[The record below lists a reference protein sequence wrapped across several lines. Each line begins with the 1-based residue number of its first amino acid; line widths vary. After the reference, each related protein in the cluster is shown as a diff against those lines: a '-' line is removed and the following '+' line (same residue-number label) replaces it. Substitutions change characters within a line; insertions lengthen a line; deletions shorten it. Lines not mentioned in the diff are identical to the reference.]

1 MTPLI
6 SILAATDLSAPSRH
20 AADRAARLAHE
31 TGAQMTLMH
40 AVSNRAVDELRRW
53 LGVGHRAEQHLLAEA
68 GQHLQQLA
76 DELAAARQVTVQTH
90 LATGPV
96 LDVISQHADAMNAG
110 LLVLG
115 ARGAGFLRRLVLG
128 TTSERLL
135 RRATRPLL
143 VVRQTPHE
151 PYRRALVAL
160 DFSPWSAHAIETGR
174 RVAPHARLVLLNAF
188 EVPFEGKLQ
197 LAGVDTLT
205 IEHYRQQARSKARLQ
220 IEILAHQAG
229 LKQDQW
235 NACIVEGEAWQCIVE
250 QEQEHDCDLVVLGK
264 HGQSA
269 AEELLLGS
277 VTKSVLS
284 EGSCDVL
291 VSMARKA

>member
-1 MTPLI
+1 MNPLNA
-6 SILAATDLSAPSRH
+6 ILAATDFSAPSRR

-31 TGAQMTLMH
+31 TGAQLTLMH
-40 AVSNRAVDELRRW
+40 VVSGRKLDELRQW
-53 LGVGHRAEQHLLAEA
+53 LGASHTAELQLIIDAEER
-68 GQHLQQLA
+68 LQSLA
-76 DELAAARQVTVQTH
+76 DELATARHVTVQTH
-90 LATGPV
+90 LSTGPV
-96 LDVISQHADAMNAG
+96 LDEIILQAHAE

-135 RRATRPLL
+135 RRSTRPLL
-143 VVRQTPHE
+143 VVKQTPHE
-151 PYRRALVAL
+151 AYRRALVAL
-160 DFSPWSAHAIETGR
+160 DFSPWSAHAIETAQ
-174 RVAPHARLVLLNAF
+174 RVAPHARLLLLNAF

-205 IEHYRQQARSKARLQ
+205 IEHYRKQARASARQQLDR
-220 IEILAHQAG
+220 LAHQAG
-229 LKQDQW
+229 LRPDQW
-235 NACIVEGEAWQCIVE
+235 DACVVQGDAWQCIVE
-250 QEQEHDCDLVVLGK
+250 QEQEHDCDLVVIGK

-277 VTKSVLS
+277 VTKSVLT
-284 EGSCDVL
+284 EGSSDVL

>member
-1 MTPLI
+1 MNPLI
-6 SILAATDLSAPSRH
+6 SILAATDFSAPSRH

-53 LGVGHRAEQHLLAEA
+53 LGVGHRAEQHLLTET
-68 GQHLQQLA
+68 GQNLQQLA

-96 LDVISQHADAMNAG
+96 LDVISQHAEAINAG
-110 LLVLG
+110 LLVIG
-115 ARGAGFLRRLVLG
+115 ARGAGFLRRLALG

-151 PYRRALVAL
+151 PYRCVLVAL
-160 DFSPWSAHAIETGR
+160 DFSPWSAHAIETAR

-197 LAGVDTLT
+197 LAGVDSLT

-220 IEILAHQAG
+220 LEILAHQAG
-229 LKQDQW
+229 LKPDQW
-235 NACIVEGEAWQCIVE
+235 NACVVEGEAWQCIVE
-250 QEQEHDCDLVVLGK
+250 QEQERDCDLVVLGK

>member
-1 MTPLI
+1 MNPLT
-6 SILAATDLSAPSRH
+6 SILAVTDFSAPSRH
-20 AADRAARLAHE
+20 AANRAARLAHE

-90 LATGPV
+90 LVTGPV
-96 LDVISQHADAMNAG
+96 LDVISQHADAMNA
-110 LLVLG
+110 
-115 ARGAGFLRRLVLG
+115 
-128 TTSERLL
+128 
-135 RRATRPLL
+135 
-143 VVRQTPHE
+143 
-151 PYRRALVAL
+151 
-160 DFSPWSAHAIETGR
+160 
-174 RVAPHARLVLLNAF
+174 
-188 EVPFEGKLQ
+188 
-197 LAGVDTLT
+197 
-205 IEHYRQQARSKARLQ
+205 RLQ
-220 IEILAHQAG
+220 IEILAHQAR
-229 LKQDQW
+229 LKPDQW
-235 NACIVEGEAWQCIVE
+235 NACIVEGEAWQGIVE
-250 QEQEHDCDLVVLGK
+250 QEQAHDCDLVVLGK

-284 EGSCDVL
+284 EGSCDML

>member
-1 MTPLI
+1 
-6 SILAATDLSAPSRH
+6 
-20 AADRAARLAHE
+20 
-31 TGAQMTLMH
+31 MH
-40 AVSNRAVDELRRW
+40 AVSNRAVDELQRW
-53 LGVGHRAEQHLLAEA
+53 LGVGHLAEQHLLAQA

-76 DELAAARQVTVQTH
+76 DELAAARQVTLQTH

-96 LDVISQHADAMNAG
+96 LGVISQHAEAINAE

-135 RRATRPLL
+135 QRATRPLL

-160 DFSPWSAHAIETGR
+160 DFSPWSAHAIETAR
-174 RVAPHARLVLLNAF
+174 RLAPHARLVLLNAF

-197 LAGVDTLT
+197 FAGVDSLT

-220 IEILAHQAG
+220 LEILAHEGG
-229 LKQDQW
+229 LKPDQW

-250 QEQEHDCDLVVLGK
+250 QEQEQEHDSDLVVLGK

-269 AEELLLGS
+269 AQELLLGS